1 MLSLLPSYFVWL
13 LLLPLATWLKRQL
26 HLFLLTTPIKSKHHF
41 NFCKAIKPQHTLHL
55 PPSPQPAYAL
65 WQRSY
70 LHLQMHAERDSKR
83 GRGGGGKDV
92 QPAATLEHAKM
103 CCILCICIC
112 PQGCA
117 HRVGGSGRWACRAL
131 LANCPTQLCYEF
143 TDCGRTHP
151 SQQEGLPT

>member
-1 MLSLLPSYFVWL
+1 MAVAIATCHLAQKAAPSLSTDYSHKKQTSFQLLQSNKT
-13 LLLPLATWLKRQL
+13 ATYPT
-26 HLFLLTTPIKSKHHF
+26 FTP
-41 NFCKAIKPQHTLHL
+41 L
-55 PPSPQPAYAL
+55 PP
-65 WQRSY
+65 
-70 LHLQMHAERDSKR
+70 LQLTPCGNVAISIFKCIQSETAIERER
-83 GRGGGGKDV
+83 EVGEDV